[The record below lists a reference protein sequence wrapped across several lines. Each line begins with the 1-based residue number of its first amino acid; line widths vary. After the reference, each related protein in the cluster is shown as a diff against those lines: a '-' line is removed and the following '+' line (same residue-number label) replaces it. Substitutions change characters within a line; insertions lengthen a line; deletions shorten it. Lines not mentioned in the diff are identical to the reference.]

1 MCLIFF
7 LAVCSPQCEHGGHCL
22 SYNVCQC
29 PPTHR
34 GPQCQY
40 NVESC
45 SPKRLKFNGPYNCS
59 GDNNEIR
66 CVLSCPKGVEFDVP
80 PSPQYT
86 CLYEQGFFVPT
97 NIPSC
102 QFSKYF

>member
-1 MCLIFF
+1 MHDFF